1 MVIFA
6 VQNGGWCAA
15 ANTLARYRRYGKAGN
30 CKNGKGGAWAN
41 NVYRIK
47 KTGKYN
53 LGNINTNKA
62 IGTISSGSY
71 ISISDVLIIYNLQFN
86 NLLQT

>member
-15 ANTLARYRRYGKAGN
+15 ANTLGRYRTYGKAGN

-47 KTGKYN
+47 KTGEYN
-53 LGNINTNKA
+53 LGDFIPVRQKEDFLSPA
-62 IGTISSGSY
+62 RIF
-71 ISISDVLIIYNLQFN
+71 QF
-86 NLLQT
+86 LKFL